1 MYKIVT
7 KQEFAPKVKLFKIS
21 AKEIAEKVRPGQFV
35 ILRLDE
41 RGERVPLTIANC
53 DAKKGTVTV
62 VFHEVG
68 NTTKK
73 LGSLNKGDSI
83 SDVVGPLGNPAEIGK
98 YGRVL
103 CVGEGVWVAPLHFL
117 ASALCEKGNRLVTVV
132 GARTKDD
139 LILEREMKEISNE
152 FYVTTDDGSKGYKGL
167 DFLRDL
173 LKTQKIDRVIA
184 MGPVVMMQTVAE
196 ITRPH
201 SLKTMV
207 TLAPIMVDGMG
218 MCGACRVSVGGE
230 TKFACMD
237 GPEFD
242 GHLVDFELLI
252 RRQRVYLPEER
263 ISLMLREKL
272 GGTKRG

>member
-1 MYKIVT
+1 MLVYQIVT
-7 KQEFAPKVKLFKIS
+7 KQELAPKINLFEIS
-21 AKEIAEKVRPGQFV
+21 AKEIAEKARPGQFV
-35 ILRLDE
+35 ILRVDE
-41 RGERVPLTIANC
+41 RGERVPFTLANC
-53 DAKKGTVTV
+53 DTKKGTVTV

-73 LGSLNKGDSI
+73 LGNLNEGDSI

-103 CVGEGVWVAPLHFL
+103 CVGGGVWVAPLHFL
-117 ASALCEKGNRLVTVV
+117 ASALREKGNRLATVV
-132 GARTKDD
+132 GARTKEH
-139 LILEREMKEISNE
+139 LILEREMKEISDE

-167 DFLRDL
+167 NFLRDL

-184 MGPVVMMQTVAE
+184 MGPVVMMQTVVE

-201 SLKTMV
+201 GLKTMV
-207 TLAPIMVDGMG
+207 TLTPIMVDGMG
-218 MCGACRVSVGGE
+218 MCGACRVSVGSE
-230 TKFACMD
+230 TKFACID

-252 RRQRVYLPEER
+252 RRQRMYLPEER
-263 ISLMLREKL
+263 ISSMLREKL
-272 GGTKRG
+272 ER